1 MKPSCDILVVEVLYD
16 SLYDE
21 SGVMCYEY
29 GNMGEV
35 VAETRIYALPFL
47 SQPIAL
53 STHFDYDSWGRI
65 QCINYPDHEIVRY
78 YYDLG
83 RQLQS
88 ISNNS
93 SYSYLD
99 SVKHI
104 MIP

>member
-35 VAETRIYALPFL
+35 VAETRVYALPFL

-53 STHFDYDSWGRI
+53 ATQFTYDSWGRI
-65 QCINYPDHEIVRY
+65 QSITYPDNEVVNY
-78 YYDLG
+78 AYDLG
-83 RQLQS
+83 CQLRR
-88 ISNNS
+88 NS
-93 SYSYLD
+93 
-99 SVKHI
+99 KI
-104 MIP
+104 N